1 MENPGVLLNRAREF
15 RHFRGIS
22 EPPAQQHAEGDV
34 QRPAPVH
41 QSSHASYT
49 ALMRSHDRM
58 RTRHIAGQSKGN
70 GA

>member
-1 MENPGVLLNRAREF
+1 MENPAGILRRAKEQKR
-15 RHFRGIS
+15 FRGMQGA
-22 EPPAQQHAEGDV
+22 PAQPQKQSA
-34 QRPAPVH
+34 APVH

-58 RTRHIAGQSKGN
+58 RTRHIAGQSGGG